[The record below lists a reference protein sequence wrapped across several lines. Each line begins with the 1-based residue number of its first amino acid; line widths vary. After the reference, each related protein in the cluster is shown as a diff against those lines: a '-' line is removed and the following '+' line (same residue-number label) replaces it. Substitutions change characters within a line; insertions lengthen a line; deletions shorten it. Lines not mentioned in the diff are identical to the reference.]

1 MDTMLK
7 SLFTCFLAKTRRG
20 VSWKNR
26 GHGPGGCCYSDWGCY
41 SQLLRE
47 LDEEDPPSY
56 RSWLRMDKDA
66 FNFLLRMVEPQTRG
80 RDAQLCEAILA
91 GECLTITLRYL
102 ATGFTFSAL
111 EYTFCVSQHNILNC
125 YLDLQRHVWEP
136 QEGIHESADDSGG
149 VGGHSKE
156 VWGKLELPTLSWFP
170 KWQTHHHTVS
180 TECWFPF
187 IIITKGP
194 TPLCLWR

>member
-1 MDTMLK
+1 MKVEAETLCACFSFHFAEVNIITSITSTYIYLYQFIIHVMDTMLK

-125 YLDLQRHVWEP
+125 YLDLQRHV
-136 QEGIHESADDSGG
+136 
-149 VGGHSKE
+149 
-156 VWGKLELPTLSWFP
+156 
-170 KWQTHHHTVS
+170 
-180 TECWFPF
+180 
-187 IIITKGP
+187 
-194 TPLCLWR
+194 

>member
-1 MDTMLK
+1 MDQVVVATVTGGATASCWENWMKRTLPPIE
-7 SLFTCFLAKTRRG
+7 AGWGWTRMP
-20 VSWKNR
+20 SIS
-26 GHGPGGCCYSDWGCY
+26 CWGWW
-41 SQLLRE
+41 SHRPE
-47 LDEEDPPSY
+47 
-56 RSWLRMDKDA
+56 
-66 FNFLLRMVEPQTRG
+66 V
-80 RDAQLCEAILA
+80 DAQLCEAILA